1 MKRTILSALIIFVG
15 MHLYSQ
21 SSFIMSYPIAFP
33 MGDLHDYT
41 TKTSFRG
48 FNMEFLHHAQPG
60 IVVGVETG
68 WNVFY
73 ERVDKQDYKQ
83 GTATISGVQ
92 YRYTNSVPILAETKF
107 YPVKDSKMTNPYVG
121 AGVGTLYVS
130 RSTDFGLYRINK
142 DGWQFCLRPEAGIVI
157 NMQPGLKAMLGVK
170 YYVALN
176 SSDLDGQSFLSAN
189 VGLVFTSL

>member
-1 MKRTILSALIIFVG
+1 
-15 MHLYSQ
+15 
-21 SSFIMSYPIAFP
+21 
-33 MGDLHDYT
+33 MGDLHDYS

-48 FNMEFLHHAQPG
+48 YNMEFLHHAKPG
-60 IVVGVETG
+60 VVVGVETG

-92 YRYTNSVPILAETKF
+92 YRYTNSVPIIAETKF
-107 YPVKDSKMTNPYVG
+107 YPMSDKKMVNGYVG
-121 AGVGTLYVS
+121 AGVGTVYAS

-142 DGWQFCLRPEAGIVI
+142 DAWQFCLRPEAGMVI
-157 NMQPGLKAMLGVK
+157 NMHPGLKAILGVK

-189 VGLVFTSL
+189 IGLVFTSL

>member
-1 MKRTILSALIIFVG
+1 MKQTILLALIVFCGIRTF
-15 MHLYSQ
+15 SQ
-21 SSFIMSYPIAFP
+21 STFIMTYPISLP
-33 MGDLHDYT
+33 MGDLHNYS
-41 TKTSFRG
+41 TKTSYRG
-48 FNMEFLHHAQPG
+48 FNMEFLHHAKPG
-60 IVVGVETG
+60 VVVGVETG

-107 YPVKDSKMTNPYVG
+107 YPISDKKPVSGYVG

-142 DGWQFCLRPEAGIVI
+142 DAWQFCLRPEAGMLI
-157 NMQPGLKAMLGVK
+157 NIEPGLKGILGVK
-170 YYVALN
+170 YNVALN
-176 SSDLDGQSFLSAN
+176 SNDLDGQSYLSFN
-189 VGLVFTSL
+189 IGLAFTSL